1 MSLLPWLASCI
12 PHSGL
17 LKCGNTWI
25 VYPTPTSPPTEA
37 AATAAPGALDSGF
50 AAAASDILLLLL
62 YATASSSRHQAG
74 LTHCRSQGVCSLLSH
89 TVESQPLKPIMCPK
103 LSSKTTRILCLGF
116 RSHRLDMSSV
126 IYLASD
132 TNSVSQVEQ

>member
-50 AAAASDILLLLL
+50 AAAARDILLLLL
-62 YATASSSRHQAG
+62 YATASSSKASGG
-74 LTHCRSQGVCSLLSH
+74 LNTL
-89 TVESQPLKPIMCPK
+89 PLPGRV
-103 LSSKTTRILCLGF
+103 LSSLTQCRKST
-116 RSHRLDMSSV
+116 SE
-126 IYLASD
+126 
-132 TNSVSQVEQ
+132 TNYVSQVEQ